1 MFKKFNWGHGILLFF
16 IIFVGSM
23 LTVLWLSFGVD
34 HSLVRD
40 DYYDEDIHYQETFDK
55 KQNFLKSDNV
65 SIEYMNADGVIAV
78 DFNESV
84 NPNGLITMY
93 RPSDKSLDYQV
104 NIQSSKTNIPVK
116 KLKKGL
122 WRVKVDWKENDK
134 AYYAEKDIFL

>member
-55 KQNFLKSDNV
+55 KQ
-65 SIEYMNADGVIAV
+65 
-78 DFNESV
+78 
-84 NPNGLITMY
+84 T
-93 RPSDKSLDYQV
+93 
-104 NIQSSKTNIPVK
+104 
-116 KLKKGL
+116 L
-122 WRVKVDWKENDK
+122 WLWQH
-134 AYYAEKDIFL
+134 AIL

>member
-1 MFKKFNWGHGILLFF
+1 
-16 IIFVGSM
+16 
-23 LTVLWLSFGVD
+23 
-34 HSLVRD
+34 
-40 DYYDEDIHYQETFDK
+40 
-55 KQNFLKSDNV
+55 DNV

-104 NIQSSKTNIPVK
+104 NIQSSKTNIPVQ